1 MASHTNNAITSGD
14 SYSQTGFEINGTLP
28 SAANPL
34 GNPAFP
40 GYTTSGGANWI
51 GFLVTEYNKSLLLS
65 YDFAYGGATT
75 DADLV
80 TPYLPTVL
88 SFIDQVTEFTN
99 SIASHPATT
108 PWTSENT
115 LFGVWMGV
123 NDVGNT
129 YYESNV
135 TDILD
140 AIMVKYFEQLQ
151 IMYDAG
157 GRNFVLLS
165 VPRKSSSPREKLD
178 GRNSFEE
185 PHY

>member
-1 MASHTNNAITSGD
+1 MPSPKKNSGD
-14 SYSQTGFEINGTLP
+14 SYSQTDFQINGTLP

-51 GFLVTEYNKSLLLS
+51 GLLVTEYNKSLLLS
-65 YDFAYGGATT
+65 YNFAYGGATT
-75 DADLV
+75 DSALV
-80 TPYLPTVL
+80 TPFLPTVL
-88 SFIDQVTEFTN
+88 SFVDQVTNFTD
-99 SIASHPATT
+99 SIATHPANGTT
-108 PWTSENT
+108 PWTSDNT

-123 NDVGNT
+123 NDVGNS

-135 TDILD
+135 TEILD
-140 AIMVKYFEQLQ
+140 AVMVKYFEQLQ

-165 VPRKSSSPREKLD
+165 VPRK
-178 GRNSFEE
+178 
-185 PHY
+185 